1 MMRSGRSRW
10 RSPRPCAED
19 LRASGDGRHRARSGE
34 AATVVLSL
42 LLLMG
47 AAVGAGSSLAP
58 AQEAGWQ
65 FEGLVDRYLREVQG
79 VGGGDALSAPI
90 TRGDAALREMDAAG
104 FRRQTATLRR
114 FIDELGDIDRGALT
128 FDQDIDYRFLEGTLR
143 ADLLVAEN
151 VQRWRQDP
159 RLYFNNGPIVYKIS
173 VDPRPPAARA
183 ADLIDDLQLL
193 QTRLTSARANLDQ
206 YIARWIELTD
216 QTLVGFQSVLA
227 NDLPAFAERVDDDAL
242 RDRLLAESGRA
253 ADAMARFR
261 AFLRE
266 DLPRLP
272 EGDWRVGAEVF
283 NGLQEHR
290 YMFPENDIHLRRIAR
305 GQESFTRVPGYH
317 DWGWKQFDI
326 IRHHLE
332 VKARRIDPERT
343 WLEIIKDE
351 KQDHFFAEQ
360 LVFKHLEAARR
371 SRDWVIENDLVSIP
385 WDDDDSIM
393 AAADPSMWASQ
404 WWGFGPGVSPDSPS
418 RKSAWRIIPVSPDWP
433 DAMAEANLTEKEA
446 SFMYA
451 ITTHEVYPGHHL
463 QSLYQKENLR
473 RLRRYLS
480 SYYSNQAWCYYIEW
494 ELTPDP
500 QYGWFPADKQDV
512 YELETLRL
520 KLWRFGRV
528 IIDSGLNTGG
538 MSYDEA
544 VELETETIGFVPEG
558 GRINID
564 NITARTGADYAAPT
578 LGYFQWMLL
587 REDYFQKMREL
598 NERGTLKDF
607 HDRVY
612 RIGFLPVVL
621 VREALFHELE
631 EAFGA

>member
-1 MMRSGRSRW
+1 MSVAGTPSR
-10 RSPRPCAED
+10 R
-19 LRASGDGRHRARSGE
+19 
-34 AATVVLSL
+34 
-42 LLLMG
+42 
-47 AAVGAGSSLAP
+47 
-58 AQEAGWQ
+58 
-65 FEGLVDRYLREVQG
+65 
-79 VGGGDALSAPI
+79 PI

-393 AAADPSMWASQ
+393 AAADPQHVGIPVVGVRAGRVARLAESEVGLADH
-404 WWGFGPGVSPDSPS
+404 PGVSRLAGRDGGGEPDREGSLVHVRHHHPRGLSWAPPAEPLSEGESP
-418 RKSAWRIIPVSPDWP
+418 P
-433 DAMAEANLTEKEA
+433 TA
-446 SFMYA
+446 SLSQQLL
-451 ITTHEVYPGHHL
+451 L
-463 QSLYQKENLR
+463 QS
-473 RLRRYLS
+473 
-480 SYYSNQAWCYYIEW
+480 
-494 ELTPDP
+494 
-500 QYGWFPADKQDV
+500 
-512 YELETLRL
+512 
-520 KLWRFGRV
+520 
-528 IIDSGLNTGG
+528 GLVLLHR
-538 MSYDEA
+538 M
-544 VELETETIGFVPEG
+544 
-558 GRINID
+558 
-564 NITARTGADYAAPT
+564 GADAPIRST
-578 LGYFQWMLL
+578 VGSPPTSRMFTSL
-587 REDYFQKMREL
+587 R
-598 NERGTLKDF
+598 
-607 HDRVY
+607 HC
-612 RIGFLPVVL
+612 
-621 VREALFHELE
+621 ASSC
-631 EAFGA
+631 GASAG